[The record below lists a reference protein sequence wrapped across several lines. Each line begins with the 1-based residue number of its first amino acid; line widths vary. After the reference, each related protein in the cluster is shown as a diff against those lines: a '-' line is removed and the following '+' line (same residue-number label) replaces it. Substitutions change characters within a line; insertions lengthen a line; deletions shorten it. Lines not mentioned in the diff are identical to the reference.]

1 MGEKPDKN
9 KLLAIARL
17 IIDTCTPEEMNM
29 LCVGI
34 LDANLKLKALQ
45 EMGEMNEQR
54 RNKKD
59 NQNNV
64 C

>member
-1 MGEKPDKN
+1 MSEKPDKN

-34 LDANLKLKALQ
+34 LDANLKLKAEQ
-45 EMGEMNEQR
+45 ERRAQSEQR
-54 RNKKD
+54 RNQKD